1 MAIELV
7 TFGGLHILDDEGEL
21 DWLAGQRTRAAL
33 LIYLAVER
41 RVSREA
47 LTTVFWPESDAENAR
62 HALRQS
68 LYHLKKA
75 VSSDWVESLSHDL
88 AVTDDVRADVHEFMD
103 AVASGNLESAVRL
116 YRGPFL
122 DGVHLV
128 DLTSWEGWVDSR
140 RAQYARTFR
149 KASRDLFESHTSAGN
164 LRGAVEVAELWAAR
178 DALDDEAQ
186 HRLIEALA
194 NAGERAEAIRQYETY
209 SRARESDGLEPS
221 RETRDLVERLRADV
235 QILPPINAGITPVQP
250 APAERKRFPSQ
261 RLVLAGAIAVFAI
274 LAFWGLSRA
283 RSTPVPVSSSVAVL
297 PFTVRGG
304 PSVAYLREGMVNLLA
319 AAFDGAGSLRSIDTR
334 ATFAAASNLDAQAT
348 DLSKA
353 DETAGRLGAAMFV
366 VGDIV
371 ESGHRLQMEG
381 AIYRRGT
388 SAPSAKAVVSG
399 SSDSVFALTD
409 RLAAQLLAGL
419 SDPADRLVRT
429 ASVTTSSLPAFKEY
443 LQGDRL
449 MRAGQFERAADSYQA
464 AIAHDSTFAIAYY
477 RLGLARE
484 WAPLLGADQAAAASA
499 RYANRLTLRD
509 RDLLNAFRAWRSG
522 NAVEAQRSYHAI
534 IARYPDDLDAWFQL
548 GEIQF
553 HQGPLLGNAI
563 EASEESWRKLLSYEP
578 RNLFAVTHLA
588 RIGLISGRIALVDSL
603 LSAFSST
610 ERRTDR
616 RLAEIVLLRAVTR
629 RDMATINAITGDMR
643 KWEDLSVW
651 RVAVFLTAFTTNT
664 GTMRGIVETLGGK
677 SASPALRADMQWFV
691 SLLDLSEGRLTSAR
705 IAVERAAEAE
715 RLVPSEYRRDGFEPV
730 MDWFAATLPLP
741 YPDSTVMRAR
751 DRARSLKIAGKSNGV
766 FDHETRLG
774 GTIQLEPLRQYT
786 VGVLSLR
793 VQDTVSAASAARRLS
808 EYANI
813 STATVLTRD
822 LDRGLRARLAFQNG
836 RKREAL
842 RILEQLEQKEM
853 QGDVTATPFAAR
865 AAERFLR
872 AELLASMGRNTEA
885 LAWLASLGYG
895 SVSEIPL
902 RGLAHLRQAEIHD
915 RLGSRQHAAVHYAKF
930 LELWES
936 SDAVFQPVVQSAR
949 QRLSI
954 LRSSNAPKRLEG
966 MP

>member
-250 APAERKRFPSQ
+250 APAERKRFPSR

-715 RLVPSEYRRDGFEPV
+715 RLVPSEHRRDGFEPV

-954 LRSSNAPKRLEG
+954 LRSSNAP
-966 MP
+966 